1 MNATHQK
8 KATPA
13 TTDQPLV
20 TYEESEQLAQL
31 IELWPRLT
39 RWQKTEINWKLYG
52 MIVKTFF
59 QGPTKKM
66 AIAVVVC
73 FWHLIVP
80 DLVTFGL
87 PILFAVIWLVTLA
100 RILGG

>member
-8 KATPA
+8 KANPA
-13 TTDQPLV
+13 TIDQPLM
-20 TYEESEQLAQL
+20 TLEESESLARL
-31 IELWPRLT
+31 IELYPKLT
-39 RWQKTEINWKLYG
+39 RWQKTKINWTFYG
-52 MIVKTFF
+52 MVVKGFF
-59 QGPTKKM
+59 QEPTKQM

-87 PILFAVIWLVTLA
+87 PILFAIVWLYTMT
-100 RILGG
+100 RIH

>member
-1 MNATHQK
+1 
-8 KATPA
+8 
-13 TTDQPLV
+13 
-20 TYEESEQLAQL
+20 
-31 IELWPRLT
+31 
-39 RWQKTEINWKLYG
+39 

-59 QGPTKKM
+59 REPTKQM

-87 PILFAVIWLVTLA
+87 PVLFVIVWFWTLA
-100 RILGG
+100 RFL